1 MYMRSYHEW
10 RCGGRVKEGSRLK
23 YEEIFEQAGGGK
35 VVFEL
40 SNTGGDKSHIT

>member
-1 MYMRSYHEW
+1 VYAELP
-10 RCGGRVKEGSRLK
+10 RVADGDQAVEGSRLK

-40 SNTGGDKSHIT
+40 SNTGGDKSHVT